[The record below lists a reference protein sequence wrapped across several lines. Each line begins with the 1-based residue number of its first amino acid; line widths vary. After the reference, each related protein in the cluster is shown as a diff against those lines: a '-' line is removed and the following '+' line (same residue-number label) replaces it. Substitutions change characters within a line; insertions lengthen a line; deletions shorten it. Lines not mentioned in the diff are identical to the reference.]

1 MTPGT
6 VTAIHIH
13 PIKSCRRI
21 EVTSAEVGPHGIVG
35 DREWQVASGLKPVT
49 QRQKAA
55 LALVQPT
62 PIDGGVR
69 LSALGQPTIEVAR
82 PIENDTVTGSLVG
95 VKVDVGDAGDEAA
108 RWFSEFLGD
117 EVRLVARTA
126 TSELKIPEPID
137 VFGQTITFT
146 DVAPVLV
153 VNAASHRWLEERASE
168 PFPMERFR
176 PNIVVDTDTPFAED
190 TWRRFRIGSAEM
202 VHGLI
207 WPRCAVPQVDQ
218 EDGSRHKEPAVV
230 LRAHRWCESTPELP
244 EAVRPIVENKGIFG
258 VGCSIGPAGAE
269 VAVGDQLMVDETME
283 PTLAP
288 PADLGQEGAG
298 IGNG

>member
-1 MTPGT
+1 MTTGT
-6 VTAIHIH
+6 VTSIYIH

-21 EVTSAEVGPHGIVG
+21 GVTSAEVGPRGLVG

-49 QRQKAA
+49 QRKKAA
-55 LALVQPT
+55 LAVVQAT
-62 PIDGGVR
+62 PIDGGLR
-69 LSALGQPTIEVAR
+69 LSAPGRPTIDVAR
-82 PIENDTVTGSLVG
+82 PTENDSVTGSLVG

-108 RWFSEFLGD
+108 RWFSDLLED
-117 EVRLVARTA
+117 DVRLVARTD

-137 VFGQTITFT
+137 VFGQTIAFT

-168 PFPMERFR
+168 PFGMDRFR
-176 PNIVVDTDTPFAED
+176 PNIVVDTDTPFVED

-218 EDGSRHKEPAVV
+218 DDGSRHKEPAVV
-230 LRAHRWCESTPELP
+230 LKAHRWCESTPGLP

-269 VAVGDQLMVDETME
+269 VSVGDHVVVEESME

-288 PADLGQEGAG
+288 PADLG
-298 IGNG
+298 